1 MAEIGLPDPE
11 YSEPNNFMVK
21 LVLRN
26 NIRQF
31 VPYLNDTEGMTIRKV
46 IAELG
51 YLSEGALVKWVREDP
66 RDAGCTPTSVYQWMH
81 RYHSEGILGLM
92 NARNAPMPA
101 EPMPGSGGDGVEGAA
116 PAGGGPAVGECG
128 DEGDDQCFIP
138 RQVIS
143 PPILKRMTVKSTAEL
158 RPWSYRQ
165 NALVKSLI
173 TIAAGVA
180 SAFVGTFAHRMG
192 AELSIPYGL
201 VLAFLLIGL
210 STWCARSRMG
220 AVGLAMHLIASSLT
234 AWGMALTTT
243 SGKALIVAG
252 FQGDMPFFSQHAG
265 YIWLYGLIL
274 VQVVLLILPAR
285 WFVIPT
291 HSESRA

>member
-1 MAEIGLPDPE
+1 MRDITLGQYFPGNSPIHRLDPRT
-11 YSEPNNFMVK
+11 K
-21 LVLRN
+21 LVLLVGYIVALFTARW
-26 NIRQF
+26 F
-31 VPYLNDTEGMTIRKV
+31 VT
-46 IAELG
+46 
-51 YLSEGALVKWVREDP
+51 
-66 RDAGCTPTSVYQWMH
+66 
-81 RYHSEGILGLM
+81 
-92 NARNAPMPA
+92 
-101 EPMPGSGGDGVEGAA
+101 
-116 PAGGGPAVGECG
+116 
-128 DEGDDQCFIP
+128 
-138 RQVIS
+138 
-143 PPILKRMTVKSTAEL
+143 
-158 RPWSYRQ
+158 
-165 NALVKSLI
+165 
-173 TIAAGVA
+173 
-180 SAFVGTFAHRMG
+180 
-192 AELSIPYGL
+192 YGL

-220 AVGLAMHLIASSLT
+220 AVGLALHLIASSLT

>member
-1 MAEIGLPDPE
+1 
-11 YSEPNNFMVK
+11 
-21 LVLRN
+21 
-26 NIRQF
+26 
-31 VPYLNDTEGMTIRKV
+31 
-46 IAELG
+46 
-51 YLSEGALVKWVREDP
+51 
-66 RDAGCTPTSVYQWMH
+66 
-81 RYHSEGILGLM
+81 
-92 NARNAPMPA
+92 
-101 EPMPGSGGDGVEGAA
+101 
-116 PAGGGPAVGECG
+116 
-128 DEGDDQCFIP
+128 
-138 RQVIS
+138 
-143 PPILKRMTVKSTAEL
+143 MTVKSTTEL

-192 AELSIPYGL
+192 ADL
-201 VLAFLLIGL
+201 LAFLLIGL

-220 AVGLAMHLIASSLT
+220 AVGLALHLIASSLT

>member
-1 MAEIGLPDPE
+1 
-11 YSEPNNFMVK
+11 
-21 LVLRN
+21 
-26 NIRQF
+26 
-31 VPYLNDTEGMTIRKV
+31 
-46 IAELG
+46 
-51 YLSEGALVKWVREDP
+51 
-66 RDAGCTPTSVYQWMH
+66 
-81 RYHSEGILGLM
+81 
-92 NARNAPMPA
+92 
-101 EPMPGSGGDGVEGAA
+101 
-116 PAGGGPAVGECG
+116 
-128 DEGDDQCFIP
+128 
-138 RQVIS
+138 
-143 PPILKRMTVKSTAEL
+143 MTVKSTTEL

-192 AELSIPYGL
+192 AELNIPYGL

-220 AVGLAMHLIASSLT
+220 AVGLALHLIASSLT
-234 AWGMALTTT
+234 AWGMALLLRLQPMDFLALTTT

>member
-1 MAEIGLPDPE
+1 
-11 YSEPNNFMVK
+11 
-21 LVLRN
+21 
-26 NIRQF
+26 
-31 VPYLNDTEGMTIRKV
+31 
-46 IAELG
+46 
-51 YLSEGALVKWVREDP
+51 
-66 RDAGCTPTSVYQWMH
+66 
-81 RYHSEGILGLM
+81 
-92 NARNAPMPA
+92 
-101 EPMPGSGGDGVEGAA
+101 
-116 PAGGGPAVGECG
+116 
-128 DEGDDQCFIP
+128 
-138 RQVIS
+138 
-143 PPILKRMTVKSTAEL
+143 MTVKSTTEL

-180 SAFVGTFAHRMG
+180 STCTASAFVGTFAHRMG
-192 AELSIPYGL
+192 AELNIPYGL

-220 AVGLAMHLIASSLT
+220 AVGLALHLIASSLT

>member
-1 MAEIGLPDPE
+1 
-11 YSEPNNFMVK
+11 
-21 LVLRN
+21 
-26 NIRQF
+26 
-31 VPYLNDTEGMTIRKV
+31 
-46 IAELG
+46 
-51 YLSEGALVKWVREDP
+51 
-66 RDAGCTPTSVYQWMH
+66 
-81 RYHSEGILGLM
+81 
-92 NARNAPMPA
+92 
-101 EPMPGSGGDGVEGAA
+101 
-116 PAGGGPAVGECG
+116 
-128 DEGDDQCFIP
+128 
-138 RQVIS
+138 
-143 PPILKRMTVKSTAEL
+143 MTVKSTTEL

-192 AELSIPYGL
+192 AELNIPYGL

-220 AVGLAMHLIASSLT
+220 AVGLALHLIAS
-234 AWGMALTTT
+234 
-243 SGKALIVAG
+243 
-252 FQGDMPFFSQHAG
+252 
-265 YIWLYGLIL
+265 WLYGLIL

>member
-1 MAEIGLPDPE
+1 
-11 YSEPNNFMVK
+11 
-21 LVLRN
+21 
-26 NIRQF
+26 
-31 VPYLNDTEGMTIRKV
+31 
-46 IAELG
+46 
-51 YLSEGALVKWVREDP
+51 
-66 RDAGCTPTSVYQWMH
+66 
-81 RYHSEGILGLM
+81 
-92 NARNAPMPA
+92 
-101 EPMPGSGGDGVEGAA
+101 
-116 PAGGGPAVGECG
+116 
-128 DEGDDQCFIP
+128 
-138 RQVIS
+138 
-143 PPILKRMTVKSTAEL
+143 MTVKSTTEL

-192 AELSIPYGL
+192 AELNIPYGL

-220 AVGLAMHLIASSLT
+220 AVGL
-234 AWGMALTTT
+234 ALTTT

>member
-1 MAEIGLPDPE
+1 
-11 YSEPNNFMVK
+11 
-21 LVLRN
+21 
-26 NIRQF
+26 
-31 VPYLNDTEGMTIRKV
+31 
-46 IAELG
+46 
-51 YLSEGALVKWVREDP
+51 
-66 RDAGCTPTSVYQWMH
+66 
-81 RYHSEGILGLM
+81 
-92 NARNAPMPA
+92 
-101 EPMPGSGGDGVEGAA
+101 
-116 PAGGGPAVGECG
+116 
-128 DEGDDQCFIP
+128 
-138 RQVIS
+138 
-143 PPILKRMTVKSTAEL
+143 MTVKSTTEL

-192 AELSIPYGL
+192 AELNIPYGL

-220 AVGLAMHLIASSLT
+220 AVGLALHLIASSLT

-291 HSESRA
+291 NSESRA

>member
-1 MAEIGLPDPE
+1 
-11 YSEPNNFMVK
+11 
-21 LVLRN
+21 
-26 NIRQF
+26 
-31 VPYLNDTEGMTIRKV
+31 
-46 IAELG
+46 
-51 YLSEGALVKWVREDP
+51 
-66 RDAGCTPTSVYQWMH
+66 
-81 RYHSEGILGLM
+81 
-92 NARNAPMPA
+92 
-101 EPMPGSGGDGVEGAA
+101 
-116 PAGGGPAVGECG
+116 
-128 DEGDDQCFIP
+128 
-138 RQVIS
+138 
-143 PPILKRMTVKSTAEL
+143 MTVKSTTEL

-192 AELSIPYGL
+192 AELNIPYGL

-220 AVGLAMHLIASSLT
+220 AVGLALHLIASSLT

-243 SGKALIVAG
+243 
-252 FQGDMPFFSQHAG
+252 SQHAG

>member
-1 MAEIGLPDPE
+1 
-11 YSEPNNFMVK
+11 
-21 LVLRN
+21 
-26 NIRQF
+26 
-31 VPYLNDTEGMTIRKV
+31 
-46 IAELG
+46 
-51 YLSEGALVKWVREDP
+51 
-66 RDAGCTPTSVYQWMH
+66 
-81 RYHSEGILGLM
+81 
-92 NARNAPMPA
+92 
-101 EPMPGSGGDGVEGAA
+101 
-116 PAGGGPAVGECG
+116 
-128 DEGDDQCFIP
+128 
-138 RQVIS
+138 
-143 PPILKRMTVKSTAEL
+143 MTVKSTTEL

-192 AELSIPYGL
+192 AELNIPYGL

-220 AVGLAMHLIASSLT
+220 AVGLALHLIASSLT
-234 AWGMALTTT
+234 AWG
-243 SGKALIVAG
+243 G

>member
-1 MAEIGLPDPE
+1 
-11 YSEPNNFMVK
+11 
-21 LVLRN
+21 
-26 NIRQF
+26 
-31 VPYLNDTEGMTIRKV
+31 
-46 IAELG
+46 
-51 YLSEGALVKWVREDP
+51 
-66 RDAGCTPTSVYQWMH
+66 
-81 RYHSEGILGLM
+81 
-92 NARNAPMPA
+92 
-101 EPMPGSGGDGVEGAA
+101 
-116 PAGGGPAVGECG
+116 
-128 DEGDDQCFIP
+128 
-138 RQVIS
+138 
-143 PPILKRMTVKSTAEL
+143 MTVKSTTEL

-192 AELSIPYGL
+192 AELDIPYGL

-220 AVGLAMHLIASSLT
+220 AVGLALHLIASSLT
-234 AWGMALTTT
+234 AWGMVLTTT

>member
-1 MAEIGLPDPE
+1 
-11 YSEPNNFMVK
+11 
-21 LVLRN
+21 
-26 NIRQF
+26 
-31 VPYLNDTEGMTIRKV
+31 
-46 IAELG
+46 
-51 YLSEGALVKWVREDP
+51 
-66 RDAGCTPTSVYQWMH
+66 
-81 RYHSEGILGLM
+81 
-92 NARNAPMPA
+92 
-101 EPMPGSGGDGVEGAA
+101 
-116 PAGGGPAVGECG
+116 
-128 DEGDDQCFIP
+128 
-138 RQVIS
+138 
-143 PPILKRMTVKSTAEL
+143 MTVKSTTEL

-192 AELSIPYGL
+192 AELNIPYGL

-220 AVGLAMHLIASSLT
+220 AVGLALHLIASSLT

-274 VQVVLLILPAR
+274 VQVVLLILPAGSSFPLILNR
-285 WFVIPT
+285 ARNYIWRYIPGNA
-291 HSESRA
+291 SRIGGRRGLRPLP

>member
-1 MAEIGLPDPE
+1 
-11 YSEPNNFMVK
+11 
-21 LVLRN
+21 
-26 NIRQF
+26 
-31 VPYLNDTEGMTIRKV
+31 
-46 IAELG
+46 
-51 YLSEGALVKWVREDP
+51 
-66 RDAGCTPTSVYQWMH
+66 
-81 RYHSEGILGLM
+81 
-92 NARNAPMPA
+92 
-101 EPMPGSGGDGVEGAA
+101 
-116 PAGGGPAVGECG
+116 
-128 DEGDDQCFIP
+128 
-138 RQVIS
+138 
-143 PPILKRMTVKSTAEL
+143 MTVKSTTEL

-192 AELSIPYGL
+192 AELNIPYGL

-220 AVGLAMHLIASSLT
+220 AVGLALHLIASSLT
-234 AWGMALTTT
+234 AWGMAPMPPWPMRST
-243 SGKALIVAG
+243 KALIVAG